1 MIPFQLQSILK
12 GVLLCCV
19 VIISITIINR
29 EGDDVV
35 EAENFVFNKIR
46 MIGDGGREF
55 ACLQINFLIK
65 KVPSSRFM
73 GDWLP
78 ISVGNEN
85 KNQSIILKT
94 LDIQNRC
101 DSSVSDA

>member
-1 MIPFQLQSILK
+1 
-12 GVLLCCV
+12 
-19 VIISITIINR
+19 
-29 EGDDVV
+29 
-35 EAENFVFNKIR
+35 
-46 MIGDGGREF
+46 
-55 ACLQINFLIK
+55 
-65 KVPSSRFM
+65 M